1 MYTPITFFMATI
13 QAKKSK
19 GYKYWYIVESRRVNG
34 KPRPVVLAYLGKAED
49 LLNRLNQTTEALTL
63 KSYSHGAMAALLK
76 KAIDLD
82 MVKTINKYIHSR
94 KPYRTEKPVR
104 HNLTAG
110 ITFLLGA
117 IGRICMPTSK
127 QGWWNWAKGTS
138 AEYLLKCSLCKMDS
152 QHFWD
157 LMDSLPEEHIASL
170 EEELTRKVLQQY
182 EISSQTLLY
191 DTTNFFT
198 YIHTTNT
205 KNTIAQRGKN
215 KQKRGDL
222 RQVGMALVVTQK
234 DSIPLFHY
242 AYQGNRHDSVIF
254 KDLIKQLHQRLN
266 NLGLSPDQHTI
277 VFDRGNN
284 SKENFQQLRE
294 AGMHYIGALNP
305 CDFRQQIH
313 DAEDTYQAVT
323 IKEAALQVARRQVF
337 VWGKKE
343 TVLIFVSDRLKAG
356 QIRGIYQALKKKE
369 KQLQE
374 LQEKLAGSNARRRNR
389 AKLEQQIARICKGQF
404 INGIINWSLKER
416 MSSDQNKRK
425 KNSGDLPETGHFFLQ
440 YTIRYERLE
449 EIEEQLGF
457 RVLMTNRDEWDTA
470 KIIQSFYNQSVV
482 EGAFKEMK
490 NPHHLAVRPQY
501 HWTDQK
507 IRVHF
512 FICVLGYLLAS
523 LVKKELKEKTGY
535 THSMDTLINSLNNI
549 RLATILED
557 SNKPGKP
564 KARYKLEE
572 MSEHEKQIM
581 EALEISDFHLKKQK
595 IKGVG
600 VYN

>member
-1 MYTPITFFMATI
+1 MATI

-49 LLNRLNQTTEALTL
+49 LLNRLNQSTEALTL
-63 KSYSHGAMAALLK
+63 KSYAHGAMAALLK
-76 KAIDLD
+76 KTIDLD
-82 MVKTINKYIHSR
+82 MVKTINKYIQSR
-94 KPYRTEKPVR
+94 KPYRSEKPVR

-138 AEYLLKCSLCKMDS
+138 AEYLLRCSLCKMDS
-152 QHFWD
+152 RHFWD
-157 LMDSLPEEHIASL
+157 LMDALPEENIASL
-170 EEELTRKVLQQY
+170 EEELIKKVLQQY
-182 EISSQTLLY
+182 DISSQTLLY

-242 AYQGNRHDSVIF
+242 TYQGNRHDSVVF
-254 KDLIKQLHQRLN
+254 KNLIKQLHQRLN
-266 NLGLSPDQHTI
+266 NLELSPDRHTI

-284 SKENFQQLRE
+284 SKTNLQQLRE
-294 AGMHYIGALNP
+294 AGMYYIGALNP
-305 CDFRQQIH
+305 SDFKQLIY
-313 DAEDTYQAVT
+313 DTEDKYQAVNVKGGT
-323 IKEAALQVARRQVF
+323 LQVARQQAF
-337 VWGKKE
+337 VWGKME

-356 QIRGIYQALKKKE
+356 QIRGIYQALEKKE
-369 KQLQE
+369 KQLQQ

-389 AKLEQQIARICKGQF
+389 ANLEEQIARICKGQF
-404 INGIINWSLKER
+404 INGIINCSLKVR
-416 MSSDQNKRK
+416 KGSDQSEGQN
-425 KNSGDLPETGHFFLQ
+425 NGDDLPDKGHFLLQ
-440 YTIRYERLE
+440 YTIQHERLK

-457 RVLMTNRDEWDTA
+457 RVLMTNRDEWSTA
-470 KIIQSFYNQSVV
+470 TIIQSFYDQSVV

-535 THSMDTLINSLNNI
+535 SGSMDTLINSLNNI
-549 RLATILED
+549 RLATILEN

-572 MSEHEKQIM
+572 MNDHEKQIM
-581 EALEISDFHLKKQK
+581 EALEISEFHLKKQK
-595 IKGVG
+595 INGVG